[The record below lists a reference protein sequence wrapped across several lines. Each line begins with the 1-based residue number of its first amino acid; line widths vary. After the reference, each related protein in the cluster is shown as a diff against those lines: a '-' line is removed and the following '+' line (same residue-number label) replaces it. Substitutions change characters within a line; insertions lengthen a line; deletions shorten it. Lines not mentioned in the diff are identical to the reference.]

1 VGLEAMWDS
10 KIAMWD
16 SKNRLENLMANA
28 KALYQ
33 VGRSFREIEAE
44 LNIPRSSLH
53 RWALAEGW
61 QKGRYLPLV
70 HRMAQTAYALSL
82 LTPIQRQVVEHEVEL
97 RLRESK
103 LAQENPSDY
112 KNPWLAKLR
121 LSS

>member
-1 VGLEAMWDS
+1 VGLKAMWDS

-16 SKNRLENLMANA
+16 RKKRLEELMASA
-28 KALYQ
+28 KTLYQ
-33 VGRSFREIEAE
+33 FGKSFREIEAE

-53 RWALAEGW
+53 RRALAEGW

-70 HRMAQTAYALSL
+70 HGMAQTEYALSL

-97 RLRESK
+97 RIRESK
-103 LAQENPSDY
+103 LARENPSDY